1 MKIRELVLMGMLAF
15 SACSSGDDDHVFQL
29 DSGQRF
35 ALQEEYASVDHGL
48 SISVE
53 HVSDSRCPTGVVCV
67 WEGEATVY
75 LYVRTQ
81 NVQELVLSTVRQP
94 KDTVQNYEIE
104 LVDVSPYP
112 DISREIEQE
121 DYEVTLKITRID
133 P

>member
-1 MKIRELVLMGMLAF
+1 MKVRLITLIALLLA
-15 SACSSGDDDHVFQL
+15 ACSTDEENHTLLL
-29 DSGQRF
+29 DREQQVR
-35 ALQEEYASVDHGL
+35 LQEEYSLTDQNL
-48 SISVE
+48 RISIE
-53 HVSDSRCPTGVVCV
+53 HVDDSRCPTGVVCI

-81 NVQELVLSTVRQP
+81 NVQEMVLSTARQSR
-94 KDTVQNYEIE
+94 DTVQNYEIE

-121 DYEVTLKITRID
+121 DYEVTLKVRRID